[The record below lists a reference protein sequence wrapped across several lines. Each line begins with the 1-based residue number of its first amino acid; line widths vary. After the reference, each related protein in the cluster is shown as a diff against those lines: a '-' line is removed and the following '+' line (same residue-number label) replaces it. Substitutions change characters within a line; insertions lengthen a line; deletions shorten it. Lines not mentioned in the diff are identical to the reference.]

1 MGERW
6 HVSEEGGPLPP
17 GLYCED
23 RATFDVLAA
32 DPSIETVTVSAGS
45 PSPLPHGLQVFIA
58 TPAEAEI
65 LRAMPART
73 GATQPGPDWQAV
85 RGAAERF
92 LLDFCQPR
100 AWDPPPLR
108 IWRVGVPE
116 PARRPLTSTLSA
128 GELAGLLANPGM
140 PVTTGLARARRRR
153 DDARARRGA

>member
-65 LRAMPART
+65 LRAHSSQPDASLPA
-73 GATQPGPDWQAV
+73 
-85 RGAAERF
+85 
-92 LLDFCQPR
+92 
-100 AWDPPPLR
+100 
-108 IWRVGVPE
+108 VG
-116 PARRPLTSTLSA
+116 SFH
-128 GELAGLLANPGM
+128 G
-140 PVTTGLARARRRR
+140 
-153 DDARARRGA
+153 